1 MPKKLEYQFRT
12 QRKTPK
18 LGLML
23 VGWGGNNG
31 STCTAG
37 ILANKHKMEW
47 ETKEGKHKAN
57 YFGSLTQAST
67 CRCYASRFRPSLSLR
82 LRLRPRLRPSPSP
95 SPSLA
100 PRASRLSPRV
110 SHVHLQP
117 LGQRRQP
124 PDLTLTLTLT
134 LAQALTLT
142 LTLTR
147 LGGSGANHAD
157 VHIPFSS
164 LLPMVHAPSSL

>member
-82 LRLRPRLRPSPSP
+82 LRLRLAPASASAPAPAPAPASR
-95 SPSLA
+95 LA
-100 PRASRLSPRV
+100 PRASRLASRMF
-110 SHVHLQP
+110 
-117 LGQRRQP
+117 
-124 PDLTLTLTLT
+124 TC
-134 LAQALTLT
+134 
-142 LTLTR
+142 
-147 LGGSGANHAD
+147 
-157 VHIPFSS
+157 S
-164 LLPMVHAPSSL
+164 L

>member
-67 CRCYASRFRPSLSLR
+67 CRCYASRFRPSPYVACMDGGLFSF
-82 LRLRPRLRPSPSP
+82 SKSN
-95 SPSLA
+95 
-100 PRASRLSPRV
+100 
-110 SHVHLQP
+110 
-117 LGQRRQP
+117 
-124 PDLTLTLTLT
+124 TLKNL
-134 LAQALTLT
+134 
-142 LTLTR
+142 
-147 LGGSGANHAD
+147 
-157 VHIPFSS
+157 
-164 LLPMVHAPSSL
+164 